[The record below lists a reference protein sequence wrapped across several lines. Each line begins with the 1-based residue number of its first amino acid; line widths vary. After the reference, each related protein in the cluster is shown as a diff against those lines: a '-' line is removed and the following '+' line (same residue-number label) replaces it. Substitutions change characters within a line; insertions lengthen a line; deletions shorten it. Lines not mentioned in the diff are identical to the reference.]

1 MMPEDAGDSP
11 LQAADGDTRDKTK
24 CHAGHDLIEIRGRPS
39 NVAEGEV
46 LGCDVCQAMCLT

>member
-46 LGCDVCQAMCLT
+46 LGCDVC